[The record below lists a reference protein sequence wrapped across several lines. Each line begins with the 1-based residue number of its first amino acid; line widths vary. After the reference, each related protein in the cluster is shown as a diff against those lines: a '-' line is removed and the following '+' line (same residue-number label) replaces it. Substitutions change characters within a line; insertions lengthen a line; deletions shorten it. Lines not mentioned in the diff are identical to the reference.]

1 MEIKQAELADA
12 EELLKLQRIAYKSE
26 AELHDDFSI
35 PPLTQTLEEFKDS
48 FATRTVLKIVSG
60 EQILASGQVELKGD
74 TSFICRMA
82 VWPESQGQGVG
93 SKLMSALENVYPDTK
108 RIELFTGEK
117 SEANLAMYRRRG
129 YQEFNSTKLGKTT
142 VIFLEKWR

>member
-1 MEIKQAELADA
+1 MEIKHADVSDTEA
-12 EELLKLQRIAYKSE
+12 LLELQRIAYKSE

-35 PPLTQTLEEFKDS
+35 PPLTQTLEEFKAS
-48 FATRTVLKIVSG
+48 FANRTVLKVVSG
-60 EQILASGQVELKGD
+60 DQILASGQVELKGD

-93 SKLMSALENVYPDTK
+93 SKLMSALENVYPETK

-117 SEANLAMYRRRG
+117 SEANLAMYKRRG
-129 YQEFNSTKLGKTT
+129 YKEFNRAKLGKTT
-142 VIFLEKWR
+142 VIFLEKLR